1 MYMYNACTMAHNLP
15 EVERTSH
22 SKQSKMTNPHRR
34 VRVRRRP
41 SGPAPENTRMSKKSL
56 LFFASSLLSVQDVT
70 VAAFVA
76 CPSSSAR
83 QPLHQLSHFQSE
95 SRRRTSSQFSIPSR
109 VHSLS
114 NSEENGDDQPQENP
128 HDESK
133 SIPDLLSK
141 PYASS
146 LVREIDEDALQNVL
160 ASLERENYLEECE
173 TDPEKCRELEEPHN
187 TSFPPNKS
195 TNKSKGSDDPFWEQI
210 KLEAENMLASEPQ
223 SGPQLYSLILS
234 QPSLIEAVAT
244 IISNEIETELIP
256 ATSLRNLFLEQLTAK
271 DRRSIKLDIMAAAL
285 RSPSVGTAINAILF
299 NRGLHALVCYRVGH
313 RLWQAGRTGLA
324 YYMQSTVSSR
334 FSADIHPACTMG
346 SGIYLNC
353 GGGVVIGETA
363 VIGDDVSILQGV
375 TLGGTGKEAGDRHP
389 KVGDGVILSDGAT
402 VLGNIEVGDGAVVTA
417 KSIVTKPVPPLARVA
432 GVPAKVVGYREIDES
447 HLFPDENALARPVAL
462 S

>member
-1 MYMYNACTMAHNLP
+1 M
-15 EVERTSH
+15 V
-22 SKQSKMTNPHRR
+22 QRR
-34 VRVRRRP
+34 RARVRRRP
-41 SGPAPENTRMSKKSL
+41 ADGRSNTTQRTMASRSL
-56 LFFASSLLSVQDVT
+56 ICAIATVLAREGTGAS
-70 VAAFVA
+70 AFV
-76 CPSSSAR
+76 PPRESSR
-83 QPLHQLSHFQSE
+83 I
-95 SRRRTSSQFSIPSR
+95 RRRTQTSIIQAEDITASTD
-109 VHSLS
+109 
-114 NSEENGDDQPQENP
+114 NADDEEHQQDAADTT
-128 HDESK
+128 
-133 SIPDLLSK
+133 PDLLSK

-146 LVREIDEDALQNVL
+146 LVREFDEDALRNVM

-173 TDPEKCRELEEPHN
+173 VDPEKCRELSEEASSGRAGH
-187 TSFPPNKS
+187 S
-195 TNKSKGSDDPFWEQI
+195 SDPLWEEI

-256 ATSLRNLFLEQLTAK
+256 ATSLRNLFLELLTAQ
-271 DRRSIKLDIMAAAL
+271 DRRSITLDIMAAAL
-285 RSPSVGTAINAILF
+285 RSPSVGTAVNAIVF

-334 FSADIHPACTMG
+334 FSADIHPAARMG

-353 GGGVVIGETA
+353 GGGIVIGETA

-402 VLGNIEVGDGAVVTA
+402 VLGNIQVGDGAVVTA

-447 HLFPDENALARPVAL
+447 HLYPDENALARPVAL

>member
-1 MYMYNACTMAHNLP
+1 
-15 EVERTSH
+15 
-22 SKQSKMTNPHRR
+22 MTR
-34 VRVRRRP
+34 
-41 SGPAPENTRMSKKSL
+41 
-56 LFFASSLLSVQDVT
+56 SSLLCLVSALLSAQDRT
-70 VAAFVA
+70 VSAFVVVA
-76 CPSSSAR
+76 RPICPSPSVR
-83 QPLHQLSHFQSE
+83 QPLHTSANENDQASASE
-95 SRRRTSSQFSIPSR
+95 
-109 VHSLS
+109 
-114 NSEENGDDQPQENP
+114 
-128 HDESK
+128 
-133 SIPDLLSK
+133 SIPDILSK

-173 TDPEKCRELEEPHN
+173 ADPEKCRELEEVYTTTDAATT
-187 TSFPPNKS
+187 TSPPPSAS
-195 TNKSKGSDDPFWEQI
+195 TSNNNKSKRSEDPFWEQI

-234 QPSLIEAVAT
+234 QSSLIEAVAT

-271 DRRSIKLDIMAAAL
+271 DRRSITLDIMAAAL
-285 RSPSVGTAINAILF
+285 RSPSVGTAVNAILF

-313 RLWQAGRTGLA
+313 RLWLAGRTGLA

-353 GGGVVIGETA
+353 GGGVVVGETA

-402 VLGNIEVGDGAVVTA
+402 VLGNIQVGDGAVVTA

>member
-1 MYMYNACTMAHNLP
+1 
-15 EVERTSH
+15 
-22 SKQSKMTNPHRR
+22 MTNLHRR

-41 SGPAPENTRMSKKSL
+41 TGPTTKTTHMTR
-56 LFFASSLLSVQDVT
+56 SSLLCLVSALLSAQDRTVSAFVVARPICPSPSVRQPHSSRNGNGQDVDEQLQG
-70 VAAFVA
+70 
-76 CPSSSAR
+76 SANEND
-83 QPLHQLSHFQSE
+83 QASASE
-95 SRRRTSSQFSIPSR
+95 
-109 VHSLS
+109 
-114 NSEENGDDQPQENP
+114 
-128 HDESK
+128 

-173 TDPEKCRELEEPHN
+173 ADPEKCRELEEVYTT
-187 TSFPPNKS
+187 TSPQPSAATSNRS
-195 TNKSKGSDDPFWEQI
+195 EDPFWEQI

-234 QPSLIEAVAT
+234 QSSLIEAVAT

-271 DRRSIKLDIMAAAL
+271 DRRSITLDIMAAAL
-285 RSPSVGTAINAILF
+285 RSPSVGTAVNAILF

-313 RLWQAGRTGLA
+313 RLWLAGRTGLA

-402 VLGNIEVGDGAVVTA
+402 VLGNIQVGDGAVVTA

>member
-1 MYMYNACTMAHNLP
+1 MAP
-15 EVERTSH
+15 TEQQK
-22 SKQSKMTNPHRR
+22 SKKPAKMAQRR
-34 VRVRRRP
+34 SRVRRRP
-41 SGPAPENTRMSKKSL
+41 ADGRTNTTQCTMARRSL
-56 LFFASSLLSVQDVT
+56 IFAIATVVT
-70 VAAFVA
+70 REGTGASAFVPP
-76 CPSSSAR
+76 CESSR
-83 QPLHQLSHFQSE
+83 I
-95 SRRRTSSQFSIPSR
+95 RRRTQTSIFQTEDISTTPA
-109 VHSLS
+109 
-114 NSEENGDDQPQENP
+114 NSTDGEEYQQDSDDT
-128 HDESK
+128 
-133 SIPDLLSK
+133 IPDLLSK

-146 LVREIDEDALQNVL
+146 LVREFDEDALRNVM

-173 TDPEKCRELEEPHN
+173 VDPEKCREQSEEA
-187 TSFPPNKS
+187 SS
-195 TNKSKGSDDPFWEQI
+195 GRAGQSSDPLWEQI

-256 ATSLRNLFLEQLTAK
+256 ATSLRNLFLELLTAQ
-271 DRRSIKLDIMAAAL
+271 DRRSITLDIMAAAL
-285 RSPSVGTAINAILF
+285 RSPSVGTAVNAIVF

-334 FSADIHPACTMG
+334 FSADIHPAARMG

-353 GGGVVIGETA
+353 GGGIVIGETA

-432 GVPAKVVGYREIDES
+432 GVPAKVVGY
-447 HLFPDENALARPVAL
+447 
-462 S
+462 

>member
-1 MYMYNACTMAHNLP
+1 
-15 EVERTSH
+15 
-22 SKQSKMTNPHRR
+22 
-34 VRVRRRP
+34 VR
-41 SGPAPENTRMSKKSL
+41 L
-56 LFFASSLLSVQDVT
+56 
-70 VAAFVA
+70 
-76 CPSSSAR
+76 
-83 QPLHQLSHFQSE
+83 QSE
-95 SRRRTSSQFSIPSR
+95 SRRRTQTSIFQAEDTSS
-109 VHSLS
+109 
-114 NSEENGDDQPQENP
+114 NNNDGDEQQQGGA
-128 HDESK
+128 SAYK
-133 SIPDLLSK
+133 KKLPDLLSK

-146 LVREIDEDALQNVL
+146 LVREIDENALRNIL

-173 TDPEKCRELEEPHN
+173 ADPQKCRELEDAYTNTASGRAN
-187 TSFPPNKS
+187 TS
-195 TNKSKGSDDPFWEQI
+195 SDPLWEQI

-256 ATSLRNLFLEQLTAK
+256 ATSLRNLFLELLTAQ
-271 DRRSIKLDIMAAAL
+271 DRRSITLDIMAAAL
-285 RSPSVGTAINAILF
+285 RSPSVGTAVNAIVF

-334 FSADIHPACTMG
+334 FSADIHPAARMG

-353 GGGVVIGETA
+353 GGGIVIGETC
-363 VIGDDVSILQGV
+363 VVGDDVSILQGV

-389 KVGDGVILSDGAT
+389 KIGDGVILSDGAT
-402 VLGNIEVGDGAVVTA
+402 VLGNIQVGDGAVVTA

-447 HLFPDENALARPVAL
+447 HLYPDENALARPVAL

>member
-1 MYMYNACTMAHNLP
+1 M
-15 EVERTSH
+15 V
-22 SKQSKMTNPHRR
+22 QRR
-34 VRVRRRP
+34 ARVRRRP
-41 SGPAPENTRMSKKSL
+41 ADGRSNTTQRTMARGSL
-56 LFFASSLLSVQDVT
+56 ICAIATVLAREGTGAS
-70 VAAFVA
+70 AFVPPSA
-76 CPSSSAR
+76 CSSVR
-83 QPLHQLSHFQSE
+83 TLQSE
-95 SRRRTSSQFSIPSR
+95 SRNRRRTQTSIFQADNEQ
-109 VHSLS
+109 HQD
-114 NSEENGDDQPQENP
+114 GDEQQQDAA
-128 HDESK
+128 DT
-133 SIPDLLSK
+133 IPDLLSK
-141 PYASS
+141 PYALS
-146 LVREIDEDALQNVL
+146 LVREFDEDALRNVM

-173 TDPEKCRELEEPHN
+173 VDPEKCREQSEEA
-187 TSFPPNKS
+187 SFDGAS
-195 TNKSKGSDDPFWEQI
+195 QSSDPLWEQI

-256 ATSLRNLFLEQLTAK
+256 ATSLRNLFLELLTAQ
-271 DRRSIKLDIMAAAL
+271 DRRSITLDIMAAAL
-285 RSPSVGTAINAILF
+285 RSPSVGTAVNAIVF

-334 FSADIHPACTMG
+334 FSADIHPAARMG

-353 GGGVVIGETA
+353 GGGIVIGETA

-402 VLGNIEVGDGAVVTA
+402 VLGNIQVGDGAVVTA

-447 HLFPDENALARPVAL
+447 HLYPDENALARPVAL

>member
-1 MYMYNACTMAHNLP
+1 M
-15 EVERTSH
+15 V
-22 SKQSKMTNPHRR
+22 QRR
-34 VRVRRRP
+34 RARVRRRP
-41 SGPAPENTRMSKKSL
+41 ADGRSNTAQRTMASRSL
-56 LFFASSLLSVQDVT
+56 ICAIATVLAREGTGAS
-70 VAAFVA
+70 AFV
-76 CPSSSAR
+76 PPRESSR
-83 QPLHQLSHFQSE
+83 I
-95 SRRRTSSQFSIPSR
+95 SRRRTQTSIIQAEDITASTD
-109 VHSLS
+109 
-114 NSEENGDDQPQENP
+114 NADDEEHQQDAADTT
-128 HDESK
+128 
-133 SIPDLLSK
+133 PDLLSK

-146 LVREIDEDALQNVL
+146 LVREFDEDALRNVM

-173 TDPEKCRELEEPHN
+173 VDPEKCRELSEEASSGRAGH
-187 TSFPPNKS
+187 S
-195 TNKSKGSDDPFWEQI
+195 SDPLWEQI

-256 ATSLRNLFLEQLTAK
+256 ATSLRNLFLELLTAQ
-271 DRRSIKLDIMAAAL
+271 DRRSITLDIMAAAL
-285 RSPSVGTAINAILF
+285 RSPSVGTAVNAIVF

-334 FSADIHPACTMG
+334 FSADIHPAARMG

-353 GGGVVIGETA
+353 GGGIVIGETA

-447 HLFPDENALARPVAL
+447 HLYPDENALARPVAL

>member
-1 MYMYNACTMAHNLP
+1 
-15 EVERTSH
+15 
-22 SKQSKMTNPHRR
+22 MTKNPHRR

-41 SGPAPENTRMSKKSL
+41 TGPATESTRMPKKSL
-56 LFFASSLLSVQDVT
+56 IFSVLSLLSAQDRT
-70 VAAFVA
+70 ASAFVD
-76 CPSSSAR
+76 CPSSSVR
-83 QPLHQLSHFQSE
+83 HDPFRNQCG
-95 SRRRTSSQFSIPSR
+95 SRRRTPSQLSIPFRAQS
-109 VHSLS
+109 SS
-114 NSEENGDDQPQENP
+114 GIENSDNDQALDSTNGQ
-128 HDESK
+128 SK

-173 TDPEKCRELEEPHN
+173 ADPEKCRELEEAYTTANSSPPSAA
-187 TSFPPNKS
+187 TSDEE
-195 TNKSKGSDDPFWEQI
+195 NKSKRSEDPFWEQI

-271 DRRSIKLDIMAAAL
+271 DRRAIKLDIMAAAL

-402 VLGNIEVGDGAVVTA
+402 VLGNIQVGDGAVVTA

>member
-1 MYMYNACTMAHNLP
+1 MA
-15 EVERTSH
+15 
-22 SKQSKMTNPHRR
+22 QRR
-34 VRVRRRP
+34 ARVRRRP
-41 SGPAPENTRMSKKSL
+41 ADGRTNTTQCTMARRSL
-56 LFFASSLLSVQDVT
+56 IFAIATVVT
-70 VAAFVA
+70 REGTGASAFVPP
-76 CPSSSAR
+76 CESSR
-83 QPLHQLSHFQSE
+83 I
-95 SRRRTSSQFSIPSR
+95 RRRTQTSIFQTEDISTTPA
-109 VHSLS
+109 
-114 NSEENGDDQPQENP
+114 NSTDGEEYQQDSDDT
-128 HDESK
+128 
-133 SIPDLLSK
+133 IPDLLSK

-146 LVREIDEDALQNVL
+146 LVREFDEDALRNVM

-173 TDPEKCRELEEPHN
+173 TNPEKCEECEVDPVKCREKSEEA
-187 TSFPPNKS
+187 SS
-195 TNKSKGSDDPFWEQI
+195 GRAGQSSDPLWEQI

-256 ATSLRNLFLEQLTAK
+256 ATSLRNLFLELLTAQ
-271 DRRSIKLDIMAAAL
+271 DRRSITLDIMAAAL
-285 RSPSVGTAINAILF
+285 RSPSVGTAVNAIVF

-334 FSADIHPACTMG
+334 FSADIHPAARMG

-353 GGGVVIGETA
+353 GGGIVIGETA

-432 GVPAKVVGYREIDES
+432 GVPAKVVGY
-447 HLFPDENALARPVAL
+447 
-462 S
+462 

>member
-1 MYMYNACTMAHNLP
+1 M
-15 EVERTSH
+15 
-22 SKQSKMTNPHRR
+22 
-34 VRVRRRP
+34 
-41 SGPAPENTRMSKKSL
+41 
-56 LFFASSLLSVQDVT
+56 
-70 VAAFVA
+70 
-76 CPSSSAR
+76 
-83 QPLHQLSHFQSE
+83 
-95 SRRRTSSQFSIPSR
+95 
-109 VHSLS
+109 
-114 NSEENGDDQPQENP
+114 
-128 HDESK
+128 
-133 SIPDLLSK
+133 
-141 PYASS
+141 
-146 LVREIDEDALQNVL
+146 L

-173 TDPEKCRELEEPHN
+173 ADPEKCRELEEAYTTANSSPPSAA
-187 TSFPPNKS
+187 TSGDDE
-195 TNKSKGSDDPFWEQI
+195 NKSKRSEDPFWEQI

-271 DRRSIKLDIMAAAL
+271 DRRAIKLDIMAAAL

-402 VLGNIEVGDGAVVTA
+402 VLGNIQVGDGAVVTA

>member
-1 MYMYNACTMAHNLP
+1 M
-15 EVERTSH
+15 V
-22 SKQSKMTNPHRR
+22 QRR
-34 VRVRRRP
+34 ARVRRRP
-41 SGPAPENTRMSKKSL
+41 ADSSTNTTQRKMARGPLICAIATILAREGTG
-56 LFFASSLLSVQDVT
+56 AS
-70 VAAFVA
+70 AFVPP
-76 CPSSSAR
+76 CESSR
-83 QPLHQLSHFQSE
+83 I
-95 SRRRTSSQFSIPSR
+95 RRRTQTSIFQAEDITAPTD
-109 VHSLS
+109 
-114 NSEENGDDQPQENP
+114 NADGDEHQQDAA
-128 HDESK
+128 DT
-133 SIPDLLSK
+133 IPDLLSK

-146 LVREIDEDALQNVL
+146 LVREFDEDALRNVM

-173 TDPEKCRELEEPHN
+173 VDPEKCRELSEEASSGRAGH
-187 TSFPPNKS
+187 S
-195 TNKSKGSDDPFWEQI
+195 SDPLWEEI

-256 ATSLRNLFLEQLTAK
+256 ATSLRNLFLELLTAQ
-271 DRRSIKLDIMAAAL
+271 DRRSITLDIMAAAL
-285 RSPSVGTAINAILF
+285 RSPSVGTAVNAIVF

-334 FSADIHPACTMG
+334 FSADIHPAARMG

-353 GGGVVIGETA
+353 GGGIVIGETA

-402 VLGNIEVGDGAVVTA
+402 VLGNIQVGDGAVVTA

-447 HLFPDENALARPVAL
+447 HLYPDENALARPVAL

>member
-1 MYMYNACTMAHNLP
+1 MAYVADLITYG
-15 EVERTSH
+15 RG
-22 SKQSKMTNPHRR
+22 KMTNPHRR

-41 SGPAPENTRMSKKSL
+41 TGPTTGTISMAKRSL
-56 LFFASSLLSVQDVT
+56 LCLASAILPAQDVT
-70 VAAFVA
+70 VSAFSA
-76 CPSSSAR
+76 CPSSASVR
-83 QPLHQLSHFQSE
+83 QPIQHQSE
-95 SRRRTSSQFSIPSR
+95 SGRTPPQFSIALGS
-109 VHSLS
+109 HSS
-114 NSEENGDDQPQENP
+114 SDSENKGDETPLD
-128 HDESK
+128 S
-133 SIPDLLSK
+133 LLSK

-173 TDPEKCRELEEPHN
+173 ADPEKCRELEESSYN
-187 TSFPPNKS
+187 TSFPSDKR
-195 TNKSKGSDDPFWEQI
+195 TNKSKRSEDPFWEQI

-256 ATSLRNLFLEQLTAK
+256 ATSLRNLFLEQLTAT
-271 DRRSIKLDIMAAAL
+271 DRRAIKLDIMAAAL

-324 YYMQSTVSSR
+324 HYMQSTVSSR

>member
-1 MYMYNACTMAHNLP
+1 MRRRHKNTKPKKPAKM
-15 EVERTSH
+15 ER
-22 SKQSKMTNPHRR
+22 QQRR
-34 VRVRRRP
+34 RSRARVRRRP
-41 SGPAPENTRMSKKSL
+41 ADGSKNTTQRTMVRRSLICAIATVVVREGTGASAFAPPS
-56 LFFASSLLSVQDVT
+56 
-70 VAAFVA
+70 A
-76 CPSSSAR
+76 CSSAR
-83 QPLHQLSHFQSE
+83 ILQSE
-95 SRRRTSSQFSIPSR
+95 SRIRRRTQTSIYQAD
-109 VHSLS
+109 
-114 NSEENGDDQPQENP
+114 NEQQQDDDDKADDDRE
-128 HDESK
+128 K
-133 SIPDLLSK
+133 IPDLLSK

-146 LVREIDEDALQNVL
+146 LVREFDEDALRNVM

-173 TDPEKCRELEEPHN
+173 TNPEKCEECEVDPVKCREKSEEA
-187 TSFPPNKS
+187 SS
-195 TNKSKGSDDPFWEQI
+195 GRAGQSSDPLWEQI

-256 ATSLRNLFLEQLTAK
+256 ATSLRNLFLELLTAQ
-271 DRRSIKLDIMAAAL
+271 DRRSITLDIMAAAL
-285 RSPSVGTAINAILF
+285 RSPSVGTAVNAIVF

-334 FSADIHPACTMG
+334 FSADIHPAARMG

-353 GGGVVIGETA
+353 GGGIVIGETA

-432 GVPAKVVGYREIDES
+432 GVPAKVVGY
-447 HLFPDENALARPVAL
+447 
-462 S
+462 

>member
-1 MYMYNACTMAHNLP
+1 MRQP
-15 EVERTSH
+15 H
-22 SKQSKMTNPHRR
+22 SSRN
-34 VRVRRRP
+34 
-41 SGPAPENTRMSKKSL
+41 GNG
-56 LFFASSLLSVQDVT
+56 QDVDEQLQG
-70 VAAFVA
+70 
-76 CPSSSAR
+76 SANEND
-83 QPLHQLSHFQSE
+83 QASASE
-95 SRRRTSSQFSIPSR
+95 
-109 VHSLS
+109 
-114 NSEENGDDQPQENP
+114 
-128 HDESK
+128 

-173 TDPEKCRELEEPHN
+173 ADPEKCRELEEVYTT
-187 TSFPPNKS
+187 TSPQPSAATSNRS
-195 TNKSKGSDDPFWEQI
+195 EDPFWEQI

-234 QPSLIEAVAT
+234 QSSLIEAVAT

-271 DRRSIKLDIMAAAL
+271 DRRSITLDIMAAAL
-285 RSPSVGTAINAILF
+285 RSPSVGTAVNAILF

-313 RLWQAGRTGLA
+313 RLWLAGRTGLA

-402 VLGNIEVGDGAVVTA
+402 VLGNIQVGDGAVVTA

>member
-1 MYMYNACTMAHNLP
+1 MASACWSVMPMLILALASTGFGRSDTCLRTYGISRSTAWSHNLCW
-15 EVERTSH
+15 RGRQLR
-22 SKQSKMTNPHRR
+22 KFCHRRVR

-41 SGPAPENTRMSKKSL
+41 TGSATETTRMKKRSL
-56 LFFASSLLSVQDVT
+56 ILFASSLLSAQNVT
-70 VAAFVA
+70 VSISAFVV
-76 CPSSSAR
+76 CPSSSVR
-83 QPLHQLSHFQSE
+83 QAFRE
-95 SRRRTSSQFSIPSR
+95 SRRRTQS
-109 VHSLS
+109 
-114 NSEENGDDQPQENP
+114 GDDQSQDSTNGQ
-128 HDESK
+128 ST
-133 SIPDLLSK
+133 SDLLSK

-173 TDPEKCRELEEPHN
+173 VDPEKCRELEEAY
-187 TSFPPNKS
+187 S
-195 TNKSKGSDDPFWEQI
+195 TTANSSQSKRSEDPFWEQI

-271 DRRSIKLDIMAAAL
+271 DRRAIKLDIMAAAL

-324 YYMQSTVSSR
+324 YYLQSTVSSK
-334 FSADIHPACTMG
+334 FSADIHPACRMG

-432 GVPAKVVGYREIDES
+432 GVPAQVVGYREIDES